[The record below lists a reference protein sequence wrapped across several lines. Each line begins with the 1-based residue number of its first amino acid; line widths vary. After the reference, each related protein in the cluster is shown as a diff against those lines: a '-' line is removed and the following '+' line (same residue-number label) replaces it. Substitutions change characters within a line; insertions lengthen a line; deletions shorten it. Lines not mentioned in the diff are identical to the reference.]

1 MHDIKRRMSGCALA
15 GLLCLVACAPSS
27 SEETAKTGPEPGV
40 AATFGDR
47 TITLEELDAKAQVT
61 NMKAY
66 QSLYDTRRQVL
77 QQMIDQSVVEA
88 EAAARGVSVEEMVR
102 VEVEKRAPA
111 ATDAEIEAF
120 YTQQQARMEGKTL
133 DEVREQIR
141 VYLTRQ
147 KSVMAQQQFIKELR
161 DKVAVKINIEP
172 PRVEIVVAANERQKG
187 PATAKVTIVE
197 YSDFQ

>member
-1 MHDIKRRMSGCALA
+1 MSGCALA
-15 GLLCLVACAPSS
+15 GLLCLVACAPSA
-27 SEETAKTGPEPGV
+27 SEEAAKPEPKTGV
-40 AATFGDR
+40 AATFGDK
-47 TITLEELDAKAQVT
+47 TITLEELDSKAQAT

-66 QSLYDTRRQVL
+66 QALYDTRRQVL
-77 QQMIDQSVVEA
+77 QQMIDEQVVEA

-133 DEVREQIR
+133 DQVREQIR

-161 DKVAVKINIEP
+161 DKVAVQVNIEP
-172 PRVEIVVAANERQKG
+172 PRVDVVVAANERQKG
-187 PATAKVTIVE
+187 PDTAKVTIVE